1 MFKTGDRVEAVT
13 DDHFNGAFGEVVEF
27 HDEAEEFARVLLDD
41 EATPLWFL
49 FSELRKVEA

>member
-41 EATPLWFL
+41 DYLPLWFR